1 MIDLK
6 KICRLVETKRCN
18 EHHEKTK
25 AVVIGKSIQLTT
37 CCDKFNNEL
46 QKVIEKEMAKQTEE
60 AIKKMFKKF

>member
-6 KICRLVETKRCN
+6 KVCRLVENKRCK
-18 EHHEKTK
+18 EHHENPK
-25 AVVIGKSIQLTT
+25 AIVKGKSIQLTT

-46 QKVIEKEMAKQTEE
+46 QNVIENEIAKQTEE